1 MSDGVLTRA
10 IADLER
16 AGIPLAAVLDPARR
30 DDILRTPGIG
40 RKAYARLREAAN
52 NGQTKSSS
60 TAVDRALAL
69 LRNEWHAGSSG
80 LPGFHHQPQALSRSQ
95 VAAALG
101 IDSEGLDP

>member
-16 AGIPLAAVLDPARR
+16 AGIPLAAVLDPAQRE
-30 DDILRTPGIG
+30 DILRAPGIG

-52 NGQTKSSS
+52 NAGQTKS
-60 TAVDRALAL
+60 TVDRALAL
-69 LRNEWHAGSSG
+69 LRNEWQAGSSG

>member
-10 IADLER
+10 LSDLER
-16 AGIPLAAVLDPARR
+16 AGIPLAAVLDPAQRE
-30 DDILRTPGIG
+30 DILRAPGIG

-69 LRNEWHAGSSG
+69 LRNEWHAGASG
-80 LPGFHHQPQALSRSQ
+80 LPGFHHQPQDLSRSQ